1 MSLKTWRTRITGDL
15 AVKLAACLIVGIL
28 LPFAL
33 FGYWNLRL
41 QRQHSEQIVLE
52 WAHRISDLMRHGTRY
67 QMLRNDRQAL
77 YDFIRTVGN
86 EPGVRRV
93 RVYNEQGRISF
104 STDPAEVGRQVDTN
118 STACHP
124 CHVDGPPAV
133 RRFDRSRIFAS
144 NGERVLQLIQ
154 PIENE
159 TSCSTAACHAHPPER
174 RVLGVIGTDLS
185 LAEVD
190 VQLASHQWQL
200 LLFTGLAVV
209 LVCGISMGFVWQV
222 VRKPVREL
230 TSGTEKVAGG
240 DLRHRLAVRSNDE
253 LGHLAAS
260 FNTMTADLECANA
273 QVAEWTR
280 TLEQRVAEKTK
291 ELESVYA
298 SLLVTEKMASLG
310 KLAAAVAHEVNNPL
324 FGILTYARLIRKEL
338 ERPESE
344 LANRASMVEQV
355 KTIEHE
361 IHRCGQI
368 MRNLLAFARQAPVE
382 QAPQDLKVLIER
394 AVKLV
399 RHQCKLQSIE
409 LALSLE
415 EHLPE
420 VSCDGGKIQQVILV
434 LLSNAMEAM
443 PRGGRLEISSKSD
456 SAGGVARI
464 RVRDS
469 GTGIPPEILP
479 RLFDPFFTTKDTGQN
494 TGLGL
499 AIARGIVEQHGGSI
513 SVSSEPGYGA
523 EFVVALPLRPAQR
536 EDAPKA
542 GEGTVASRGGSEPQS
557 ESSRHAQPAS
567 ASVAAGNSMEHA
579 RGTK

>member
-1 MSLKTWRTRITGDL
+1 MSMKAWRARITGDL

-104 STDPAEVGRQVDTN
+104 STDAAEVGRKIDTN
-118 STACHP
+118 SPACHP
-124 CHVDGPPAV
+124 CHVDGPPEV
-133 RRFDRSRIFAS
+133 RRFDRSRIFAH

-190 VQLASHQWQL
+190 AQLASHQWQL

-222 VRKPVREL
+222 VRRPVREL

-253 LGHLAAS
+253 LGHLAIS
-260 FNTMTADLECANA
+260 FNTMTADLERANA

-338 ERPESE
+338 ERPG
-344 LANRASMVEQV
+344 ADMTNRAGMVEQV

-382 QAPQDLKVLIER
+382 QAPQDLNVLIER

-399 RHQCKLQSIE
+399 RHQCEMQSVE
-409 LALSLE
+409 LLVSAE

-420 VSCDGGKIQQVILV
+420 VLCDGGKIQQVILV

-443 PRGGRLEISSKSD
+443 PGGGRLEVSSASD
-456 SAGGVARI
+456 SVEGMARVC
-464 RVRDS
+464 VRDS

-499 AIARGIVEQHGGSI
+499 AIARGIVEQHGGTI
-513 SVSSEPGYGA
+513 SVSSDTACGA
-523 EFVVALPLRPAQR
+523 EFVVMLPLRA
-536 EDAPKA
+536 A
-542 GEGTVASRGGSEPQS
+542 GQQQQAVPDQGKFASGGGSTLQA
-557 ESSRHAQPAS
+557 ESLRHGRPDS
-567 ASVAAGNSMEHA
+567 ASVATGNAMDHAG
-579 RGTK
+579 GTK

>member
-1 MSLKTWRTRITGDL
+1 MTRKTWRARITGDL

-41 QRQHSEQIVLE
+41 QRRHSEQIVLE

-104 STDPAEVGRQVDTN
+104 STDPAEVGRKVNTD
-118 STACHP
+118 SPACHP
-124 CHVDGPPAV
+124 CHVDRRPAV
-133 RRFDRSRIFAS
+133 RGFDRSRIFAN

-159 TSCSTAACHAHPPER
+159 ASCSAAACHAHPPER

-190 VQLASHQWQL
+190 AQLASHQWQL

-209 LVCGISMGFVWQV
+209 LVCAISMGFVWRV
-222 VRKPVREL
+222 VRRPVREL
-230 TSGTEKVAGG
+230 TAGTEKVSGG
-240 DLRHRLAVRSNDE
+240 DLRHRLAVQSNDE

-260 FNTMTADLECANA
+260 FNKMTADLERANA

-280 TLEQRVAEKTK
+280 TLEQRVAAKTK

-338 ERPESE
+338 ERPESD

-382 QAPQDLKVLIER
+382 QAPQDLNVLIER
-394 AVKLV
+394 AAKLV
-399 RHQCKLQSIE
+399 RHQCEMQAIE
-409 LALSLE
+409 LVLSVA

-420 VSCDGGKIQQVILV
+420 LSCDGGKIQQVILV
-434 LLSNAMEAM
+434 LLSNAIEAM
-443 PRGGRLEISSKSD
+443 PRGGRLEVSCESD
-456 SAGGVARI
+456 RVEGVARVC
-464 RVRDS
+464 VRDS
-469 GTGIPPEILP
+469 GAGIPPEILP

-499 AIARGIVEQHGGSI
+499 AIARGIIEQHGGTI
-513 SVSSEPGYGA
+513 SVSSEPGQGA
-523 EFVVALPLRPAQR
+523 EFVVTLPLRPAR
-536 EDAPKA
+536 HEEAAAAADP
-542 GEGTVASRGGSEPQS
+542 GTASLAAKHLGGTQ
-557 ESSRHAQPAS
+557 
-567 ASVAAGNSMEHA
+567 
-579 RGTK
+579 

>member
-1 MSLKTWRTRITGDL
+1 MTLKTWRARITGDL
-15 AVKLAACLIVGIL
+15 AVKLAVCLIVGIL

-104 STDPAEVGRQVDTN
+104 STDAAEVGRNVDTD
-118 STACHP
+118 SPACHP
-124 CHVDGPPAV
+124 CHVDGRSKA
-133 RRFDRSRIFAS
+133 RGFDRSRIFAH

-159 TSCSTAACHAHPPER
+159 VSCSTAACHAHPPER

-190 VQLASHQWQL
+190 AQLASHQWQL

-209 LVCGISMGFVWQV
+209 LVCTISMGFVWQV
-222 VRKPVREL
+222 VRRPVREL
-230 TSGTEKVAGG
+230 TAGTEKVAGG
-240 DLRHRLAVRSNDE
+240 DLNYRLAVQSNDE

-260 FNTMTADLECANA
+260 FNKMTADLERANA

-280 TLEQRVAEKTK
+280 TLEQRVAEKTS

-338 ERPESE
+338 EGPENG

-382 QAPQDLKVLIER
+382 QAPQDLNVLIER
-394 AVKLV
+394 AAKLV
-399 RHQCKLQSIE
+399 RHQCEMQSIE
-409 LALSLE
+409 LLFSLE
-415 EHLPE
+415 ERLPE
-420 VSCDGGKIQQVILV
+420 MSCDGGKIQQVILV
-434 LLSNAMEAM
+434 LLSNAIEAM
-443 PRGGRLEISSKSD
+443 PRGGRLEVRSESD
-456 SAGGVARI
+456 SGGNVARV

-499 AIARGIVEQHGGSI
+499 AIARGIVEQHGGTI
-513 SVSSEPGYGA
+513 AVSSEPRQGA
-523 EFVVALPLRPAQR
+523 EFVVTLPLRPAQPDEAAVAGQGKFASSGASTLQAETLRHNPPTATPTR
-536 EDAPKA
+536 EA
-542 GEGTVASRGGSEPQS
+542 
-557 ESSRHAQPAS
+557 
-567 ASVAAGNSMEHA
+567 M
-579 RGTK
+579 

>member
-1 MSLKTWRTRITGDL
+1 MSLEKWRAKISGDV
-15 AVKLAACLIVGIL
+15 AVKLAVCLIVGIL

-77 YDFIRTVGN
+77 YDFIRTVGS

-104 STDPAEVGRQVDTN
+104 STDPAEVGVKVDTN
-118 STACHP
+118 SPACHP
-124 CHVDGPPAV
+124 CHVDESPTV
-133 RRFDRSRIFAS
+133 RRFDRSRIFAL

-159 TSCSTAACHAHPPER
+159 ASCSTAPCHAHPPER
-174 RVLGVIGTDLS
+174 KVLGVIGTDLS

-209 LVCGISMGFVWQV
+209 LVCATSMGFVWKV

-230 TSGTEKVAGG
+230 TAGIRRVAGG
-240 DLRHRLAVRSNDE
+240 DLKHRLAVQSPDE
-253 LGHLAAS
+253 LGQLAVA
-260 FNTMTADLECANA
+260 FNHMTADLDRANS

-280 TLEQRVAEKTK
+280 TLEKRVAEKTK

-324 FGILTYARLIRKEL
+324 FGVLTYARLIRKEL
-338 ERPESE
+338 ERPGGEP
-344 LANRASMVEQV
+344 ANRAAMIEQV
-355 KTIEHE
+355 KTIENE
-361 IHRCGQI
+361 IHRCGRI
-368 MRNLLAFARQAPVE
+368 MGNLLAFARQAPVE
-382 QAPQDLKVLIER
+382 QAPQDINVLIER
-394 AVKLV
+394 AANLV
-399 RHQCKLQSIE
+399 RHQCEMLSIE
-409 LALSLE
+409 LALSLG

-420 VSCDGGKIQQVILV
+420 VSCDGGKIQQVILG
-434 LLSNAMEAM
+434 LLSNAVDAM
-443 PRGGRLEISSKSD
+443 PRGGRLEVSSAAD
-456 SAGGVARI
+456 HDEGVARVC
-464 RVRDS
+464 VRDN
-469 GTGIPPEILP
+469 GTGIAPEILP
-479 RLFDPFFTTKDTGQN
+479 RLFDPFFTTKDTAQN

-499 AIARGIVEQHGGSI
+499 AIARGIVEQHGGTI
-513 SVSSEPGYGA
+513 TVKSEPGQGA
-523 EFVVALPLRPAQR
+523 EFVVTLPLRPAPA
-536 EDAPKA
+536 EEAPVTAGPKA
-542 GEGTVASRGGSEPQS
+542 WA
-557 ESSRHAQPAS
+557 
-567 ASVAAGNSMEHA
+567 M
-579 RGTK
+579 